1 MIKDGILNFLFGQV
15 KKQIGPTVCEPCEPV
30 SDVFLTEIC
39 GNIPPMRKRIA
50 FS

>member
-1 MIKDGILNFLFGQV
+1 MISDGIFNFLIGHD
-15 KKQIGPTVCEPCEPV
+15 KKQIGPTVCEPV

-39 GNIPPMRKRIA
+39 GNIPAMRKRIA

>member
-1 MIKDGILNFLFGQV
+1 MISDGIFNFLFEQV
-15 KKQIGPTVCEPCEPV
+15 KKEIGRTVCEPV
-30 SDVFLTEIC
+30 TDVFLTEIC